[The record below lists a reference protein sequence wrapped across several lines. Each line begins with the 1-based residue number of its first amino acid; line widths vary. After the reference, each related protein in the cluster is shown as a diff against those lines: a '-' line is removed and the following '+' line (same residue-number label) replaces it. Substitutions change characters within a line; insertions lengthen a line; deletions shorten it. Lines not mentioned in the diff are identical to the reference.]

1 MTEIEKIKRYIAR
14 TGVGYKDT
22 SPYHM
27 SVAEAFAL
35 ADMGGEMNKEELR
48 ADLMYCINLILMRCD
63 ERTLQNAYHFL
74 LHIEKGGRRPDS
86 EDQA

>member
-35 ADMGGEMNKEELR
+35 ADMGGEINAVSLAFEYCR
-48 ADLMYCINLILMRCD
+48 AKGYRAAKA
-63 ERTLQNAYHFL
+63 ERKAVA
-74 LHIEKGGRRPDS
+74 K
-86 EDQA
+86 

>member
-1 MTEIEKIKRYIAR
+1 
-14 TGVGYKDT
+14 
-22 SPYHM
+22 
-27 SVAEAFAL
+27 
-35 ADMGGEMNKEELR
+35 MNKEELR

-74 LHIEKGGRRPDS
+74 LHIKKGGRRPDS